1 MLDAEGSLY
10 MTSSD
15 IEPKERSALIESAL
29 HDLPATVREVL
40 EEFLRS
46 LTEVIGPDLECVLL
60 FGSAAEGRLRP
71 TSDVNLAV
79 LATKLKETQLN
90 ALRAPLKTG
99 RAAVGL
105 TVMFLE
111 SAEFSDACESFS
123 MKFAD
128 MKVRHRVLYG
138 EDPFA
143 GAGVPRDAA
152 IRRLR
157 QVLLNL
163 KLRLRERYAMDGDQD
178 ERLALAL
185 ADMTGPIRVGA
196 ATLLALRD
204 GHDRPPK
211 LALQEFCADARWA
224 SCLDGLSAVHRGQV
238 LSTDGTRGLVADV
251 LDLLAALGAAA
262 AALS

>member
-1 MLDAEGSLY
+1 
-10 MTSSD
+10 MTSPD
-15 IEPKERSALIESAL
+15 IQPREQSALTESAL

-40 EEFLRS
+40 GEFVQA
-46 LTEVIGPDLECVLL
+46 LTEVIGPELECVLL

-71 TSDVNLAV
+71 TSDVNVAV
-79 LATKLKETQLN
+79 LAAKLNETQLN
-90 ALRAPLKTG
+90 ALRTALKAG

-111 SAEFSDACESFS
+111 SAEFSDACESFG

-143 GAGVPRDAA
+143 GADIPRDAA

-178 ERLALAL
+178 DRLALAL
-185 ADMTGPIRVGA
+185 ADMTGPIRVSA

-204 GHDRPPK
+204 GRDRPPK
-211 LALQEFCADARWA
+211 LALQEFCADPRWI
-224 SCLDGLSAVHRGQV
+224 SCLDGLSAVHGGRV
-238 LSTDGTRGLVADV
+238 LSTERARRLVADV

-262 AALS
+262 VALS

>member
-1 MLDAEGSLY
+1 MLAAEGSLY

-46 LTEVIGPDLECVLL
+46 LTEVIGPELECVLL

-71 TSDVNLAV
+71 TSDVDLAV
-79 LATKLKETQLN
+79 LATKLKETQLS

-143 GAGVPRDAA
+143 GADIPRDAA
-152 IRRLR
+152 TLRFSGKLLARSASGRRRTWTRRRGSGVRPGNRPSGPATCGAKLCR
-157 QVLLNL
+157 ETKEWKCQRRGVSASEENVPENGQVVS
-163 KLRLRERYAMDGDQD
+163 A
-178 ERLALAL
+178 AVHL
-185 ADMTGPIRVGA
+185 ADPR
-196 ATLLALRD
+196 
-204 GHDRPPK
+204 
-211 LALQEFCADARWA
+211 
-224 SCLDGLSAVHRGQV
+224 
-238 LSTDGTRGLVADV
+238 
-251 LDLLAALGAAA
+251 
-262 AALS
+262 